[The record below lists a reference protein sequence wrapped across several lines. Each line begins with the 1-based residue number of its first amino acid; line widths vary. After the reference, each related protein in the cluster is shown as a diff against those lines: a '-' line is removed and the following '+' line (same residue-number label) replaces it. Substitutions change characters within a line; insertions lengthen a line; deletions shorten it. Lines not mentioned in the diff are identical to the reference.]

1 MLVVMPA
8 KVVSIPELLGDKKRL
23 QHQPTTGELKCAQDE
38 ADIAD
43 DVDYKAQLQAL
54 VATQN
59 HTAAIEDL
67 DWVAGWRISCC
78 LPLPPAASGCEG
90 NKKGVEASSE
100 RQVDWKQA
108 YQP

>member
-1 MLVVMPA
+1 MIANYVETGDQKMQNVGGHA
-8 KVVSIPELLGDKKRL
+8 SQSCVFPELLGDKKRL

-67 DWVAGWRISCC
+67 D
-78 LPLPPAASGCEG
+78 
-90 NKKGVEASSE
+90 
-100 RQVDWKQA
+100 
-108 YQP
+108 

>member
-67 DWVAGWRISCC
+67 D
-78 LPLPPAASGCEG
+78 
-90 NKKGVEASSE
+90 
-100 RQVDWKQA
+100 
-108 YQP
+108 

>member
-1 MLVVMPA
+1 M
-8 KVVSIPELLGDKKRL
+8 SIPELLGDEKRL

-67 DWVAGWRISCC
+67 D
-78 LPLPPAASGCEG
+78 
-90 NKKGVEASSE
+90 
-100 RQVDWKQA
+100 
-108 YQP
+108 